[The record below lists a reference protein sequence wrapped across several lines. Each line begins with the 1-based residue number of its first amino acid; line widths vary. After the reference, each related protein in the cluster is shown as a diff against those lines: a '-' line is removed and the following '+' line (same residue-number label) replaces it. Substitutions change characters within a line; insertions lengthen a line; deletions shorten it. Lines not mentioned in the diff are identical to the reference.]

1 MAATPVKTL
10 RIGVYGPA
18 SSGKSLLILRWCNPS
33 LSMDE
38 DDLTGNPF
46 TNLYKTSSF
55 DSAGV
60 ELIEHPSDD
69 KLDQTED
76 RFIIVANLIGWRD
89 IYEQAIKVNSG
100 NTFLV
105 FTWKDRP
112 SSGALSSKIH
122 EKHED
127 CSSYSGVNFEQFKT
141 SVLRRPGGSGGSN
154 RKKKKR
160 TITDDDGWSKK

>member
-1 MAATPVKTL
+1 MAANPAKTL

-18 SSGKSLLILRWCNPS
+18 SSGKSLLILRWCNPA
-33 LSMDE
+33 LSMNE

-46 TNLYKTSSF
+46 INLYRTSSF

-69 KLDQTED
+69 KLDPTED

-89 IYEQAIKVNSG
+89 IYEQATKANAN
-100 NTFLV
+100 NTVLV

-122 EKHED
+122 EKHEE
-127 CSSYSGVNFEQFKT
+127 CSSYSGVGFEQFK
-141 SVLRRPGGSGGSN
+141 SLVLRKAGGGNIN